1 MLVSKYPPSIEV
13 KSFHNQHIAYS
24 FYEPKSFI
32 YLSSKRKWMPI
43 KKKIKEDMD
52 DKIRRKPKYAI
63 HKYEMEES
71 DFIIYLT

>member
-1 MLVSKYPPSIEV
+1 
-13 KSFHNQHIAYS
+13 
-24 FYEPKSFI
+24 
-32 YLSSKRKWMPI
+32 MPI
-43 KKKIKEDMD
+43 KKRIEKEDMD